1 MDPQLPDRRLKDKGI
16 SSVQFLLASGL
27 ALVLFVAFI
36 NIVAI
41 QYGRGAL
48 RSALEQG
55 TRSGAL
61 TGSVEM
67 CVDKGVDVAGQL
79 LGGRM
84 SDDLVVTCAVAGGS
98 MVANASV
105 TFESWSPFMADVPI
119 EMSARA
125 VVEP

>member
-1 MDPQLPDRRLKDKGI
+1 MSERGI

-27 ALVLFVAFI
+27 ALVLFVAVI

-55 TRSGAL
+55 SRSGAL
-61 TGSVEM
+61 SGSVEM
-67 CVDKGVDVAGQL
+67 CVVTGADVAGQL

-84 SDDLVVTCAVAGGS
+84 SDDLAIDCSVVGEL

-125 VVEP
+125 VMEP